1 MALMEDLL
9 LKGYI
14 DENLEENVKNATAD
28 YLMRLLTY
36 CAKAD
41 EEISPKERDYIIAY
55 FESFDINNGE
65 ETWLFAQYDYGRF
78 HDYNKETIIYLKK
91 SIDKLLDKK
100 NLDFKI
106 LSHLIT
112 LCLIDNEALND
123 SQTEIISD
131 FINVFNLDADS
142 CDQIYN
148 KVLKEKNKKIKED
161 ENVDDLDECYKI
173 LGLSKNCT
181 KEDLKKR
188 YASLTKSYHPD
199 KYNKEEMPA
208 EVRKELEDTYKKINL
223 AYDRLRDIF

>member
-1 MALMEDLL
+1 MTLMEDLL

-14 DENLEENVKNATAD
+14 DENLEKNVDNATAD
-28 YLMRLLTY
+28 YLMRLFIY

-41 EEISPKERDYIIAY
+41 EKISSKERDYIIDY
-55 FESFDINNGE
+55 FESFDMNNSE
-65 ETWLFAQYDYGRF
+65 DTWLFAQYDYGRF
-78 HDYNKETIIYLKK
+78 HDYNKETIISLKK

-112 LCLIDNEALND
+112 LCLIDNEVLND
-123 SQTEIISD
+123 SQAEIISD
-131 FINVFNLDADS
+131 FINVFNLDANS
-142 CDQIYN
+142 CDKIYN
-148 KVLKEKNKKIKED
+148 KVLKEKNKKIKEN
-161 ENVDDLDECYKI
+161 ESVDNLNECYKI

-181 KEDLKKR
+181 KEDLKKQ
-188 YASLTKSYHPD
+188 YAYLTKSYHPD
-199 KYNKEEMPA
+199 KYNREEMPA